1 MRRSSIQRDPR
12 GPRRRPSHPANVP
25 DLPVPSGLRASTVE
39 LGSDEYLVLSY
50 PAPVWNL
57 PSSLT
62 TAERSIAFAIL
73 RGTSTETIAQERC
86 TSARTVANQI
96 AAIFEKMGVKSRI
109 ERARVVGTRSSR
121 K

>member
-1 MRRSSIQRDPR
+1 MRRSSIQRDTR
-12 GPRRRPSHPANVP
+12 GLRRRLSHPANVP
-25 DLPVPSGLRASTVE
+25 DLPAPAGLRASTVE
-39 LGSDEYLVLSY
+39 LDSDEYLVLSY
-50 PAPVWNL
+50 PAPAWNL

-62 TAERSIAFAIL
+62 TAERNIALAIL

-96 AAIFEKMGVKSRI
+96 AAIFEKVGVKSRI
-109 ERARVVGTRSSR
+109 ELARVIGTRGSS